1 VRNIPTGHLIP
12 ETAFNQSLYDENK
25 MIIRYPWNTFPPVWI
40 HNHESAVK
48 QHRAYR
54 SAKSGEP
61 SSAYILVKSLLNPM
75 VVEQLAKTF
84 DKQKPILVSAHAVE
98 TMGVNAIPEA
108 LADVL
113 AQRLGWTADSGIIQ
127 INIVGHTGADGFS
140 RLARQAVFDG
150 KVVAGHC
157 YLLVDDFVGQ
167 GGTLANLRAH
177 IIQGNGTVLGA
188 TVLTGKPHSA
198 NLALTSQTLERLRLK
213 HGEQLELW
221 WQQQFG
227 FGLYCLTES
236 EARYLLNTPNVE
248 RIRNKITEAS
258 QT

>member
-1 VRNIPTGHLIP
+1 
-12 ETAFNQSLYDENK
+12 
-25 MIIRYPWNTFPPVWI
+25 MIIRYTWNTVPLVWI
-40 HNHESAVK
+40 HNNESAVK
-48 QHRAYR
+48 QHYAYR
-54 SAKSGEP
+54 AAKSGDP
-61 SSAYILVKSLLNPM
+61 SSAYILVNSLLNPM
-75 VVEQLAKTF
+75 IVEQLAKSYNQ
-84 DKQKPILVSAHAVE
+84 QKPILVSAHAVE
-98 TMGVNAIPEA
+98 RMGVNAIPEA

-113 AQRLGWTADSGIIQ
+113 AQLLGWTTDNSIIQ
-127 INIVGHTGADGFS
+127 TNIVGHTGADGFS
-140 RLARQAVFDG
+140 RLARQARFDG
-150 KVVAGHC
+150 KVLAGYD

-198 NLALTSQTLERLRLK
+198 NLALTSQTLEYLRLK
-213 HGEQLELW
+213 HGEQLENW

-227 FGLYCLTES
+227 FGLDCLTES

-258 QT
+258 QR